1 MAKDNKTF
9 NDYLTNLKKDELN
22 AIVDNYNRF
31 ATIYNEKNIVTKGLK
46 KEDIIGL
53 IVKNKST
60 YVKYILS
67 IINNYDRNEIEKGS
81 YSKKIQ
87 RYLSKYKLLDEDN
100 ILFSDIKKTIDKL
113 LKNSEFIKQMKN
125 WDYIN
130 NIINGLIIAYG
141 VVDTNYV
148 KDILAKYCDYEQT
161 LALLKLGTQDYSIEK
176 KKIVSKL
183 LTSRKRID
191 KYYSDNSY
199 KEFNIKELQK
209 LGTNKYHYD
218 IKEYKKLMSIL
229 KNYYVFKR
237 KDIKFIDENIV
248 IPYLYIS
255 INEEDIAKDALMT
268 KLEEYFEFREDK
280 LKERLYKQVDGIR
293 DNFPLWEY
301 RGFSKKEVKK

>member
-9 NDYLTNLKKDELN
+9 NDYLVNLKKEGLN
-22 AIVDNYNRF
+22 AIVDSYNRF
-31 ATIYNEKNIVTKGLK
+31 ATIYNEATIVTKGLK

-53 IVKNKST
+53 IEKNKSN
-60 YVKYILS
+60 YVEYILS
-67 IINNYDRNEIEKGS
+67 ITSTLERKEIESGE
-81 YSKKIQ
+81 YSKTSQK
-87 RYLSKYKLLDEDN
+87 YLAKYHLLDEDG
-100 ILFSDIKKTIDKL
+100 ILFSDIKKVVDKL
-113 LKNSEFIKQMKN
+113 LKNNEFIKKMKD
-125 WDYIN
+125 WDNVN

-141 VVDTNYV
+141 VVDTDYV
-148 KDILAKYCDYEQT
+148 KDVLSKYCDYEQT
-161 LALLKLGTQDYSIEK
+161 MALLKLGSQDYSIEK

-191 KYYSDNSY
+191 RYYSDNNY
-199 KEFNIKELQK
+199 KEFSIKELQK

-218 IKEYKKLMSIL
+218 IKEYNKLMSIL

-248 IPYLYIS
+248 IPYLYTS
-255 INEEDIAKDALMT
+255 INEEDAAKDTLMT
-268 KLEEYFEFREDK
+268 KLEEYFEFREDR

-301 RGFSKKEVKK
+301 RGFSKKEVEK